1 MRENFPIRYE
11 YFRERLIN
19 RDSVWEI
26 NFSISGLEDFQNCWM
41 GCNVD
46 NDGYWLAVIDT
57 EYFYETADE
66 VLNAKV
72 FDGKSMCELW
82 DKVEFFTI
90 NCVSSHTWVW
100 RRCWNVYTARE
111 KDFYKISQLACEL
124 WPHHNFDEMCGE
136 IKEIIAS
143 ENDMIFTLYCYG
155 EMIAFAHCSVRNDYV
170 EGTHSTPVGYLE
182 GVYVREEWRNL
193 GFATE
198 LITCCENW
206 AKEKGCKEFASD
218 CNISNDVSVQLHRT
232 SGFNEVSRLVHFAKE
247 L

>member
-26 NFSISGLEDFQNCWM
+26 NFNVSGFDDFQNCWM
-41 GCNVD
+41 GCNAD
-46 NDGYWLAVIDT
+46 EDGYWLAVIDT

-66 VLNAKV
+66 VLNTKV
-72 FDGKSMCELW
+72 FNGKSMCELW

-124 WPHHNFDEMCGE
+124 WPNHTLDEMCASAWKFE
-136 IKEIIAS
+136 SSIK
-143 ENDMIFTLYCYG
+143 
-155 EMIAFAHCSVRNDYV
+155 
-170 EGTHSTPVGYLE
+170 
-182 GVYVREEWRNL
+182 
-193 GFATE
+193 
-198 LITCCENW
+198 
-206 AKEKGCKEFASD
+206 
-218 CNISNDVSVQLHRT
+218 
-232 SGFNEVSRLVHFAKE
+232 
-247 L
+247 